1 MSHNC
6 LIRLGVALILTEPVA
21 SLAQAHQ
28 GPVAVAHRGDSKH
41 APENT
46 VSAISAANGKAQL
59 VEFDVRE
66 CATGQLIVIHDET
79 VDRTTNAK
87 GEVAEM
93 SFEQLRA
100 LDAGSWFSANFKGEQ
115 IPTLSEAIAAVPTD
129 ATALVEHKTGSA
141 AQYVAE
147 LQKMGVQYEV
157 VLQSFDWEFLTA
169 VHRLDDKIRLG
180 ALGSGPLTSAE
191 IIEMTAAGAKTVG
204 WAAKDICTC
213 SITRVHA
220 ASLALFVWTV
230 NEPAEIERFTNLRV
244 DGIISDNPAAVGR

>member
-129 ATALVEHKTGSA
+129 ATALWNTRRGRQPSTLLSCKKWAFNTKSSFRVLTGNSSQQSTAWMTRFDSA
-141 AQYVAE
+141 H
-147 LQKMGVQYEV
+147 
-157 VLQSFDWEFLTA
+157 W
-169 VHRLDDKIRLG
+169 
-180 ALGSGPLTSAE
+180 
-191 IIEMTAAGAKTVG
+191 
-204 WAAKDICTC
+204 
-213 SITRVHA
+213 
-220 ASLALFVWTV
+220 
-230 NEPAEIERFTNLRV
+230 
-244 DGIISDNPAAVGR
+244 AVGH